1 MQSWKSIP
9 TTGTRIRRRLRQERG
24 QSLVEFAIV
33 LPVLLLIIMGI
44 LYFGRFEDY
53 ANQGTQLAE
62 QGARLAAVNFDPPG
76 TTTLD
81 QYIVSQAQPELQSG
95 SSDVPGGAKVYVY
108 YPTGSSNAVGN
119 MVRACVVFK
128 MTFPIAVG
136 TPATTVAQAASMRI
150 EQIGPPL
157 NWTADSATTAAA
169 AGCPIS

>member
-53 ANQGTQLAE
+53 A
-62 QGARLAAVNFDPPG
+62 NFDPPG